1 MKVFVYGFR
10 EEERVYF
17 EECAKRYGIAYAAC
31 SKRPTLENAHLACG
45 YPCISI
51 LSTPCDAA
59 LIESFRRKGVR
70 FISTRTIG
78 YDHIDL
84 AAAKKVGMGIGNA
97 NYAPESVADYTIMLI
112 LMTLRKMKLIMKSTE
127 LQDYSFE
134 SVQGRNL
141 KGKIVGVIGCGN
153 IGTTL
158 IRHLAGFECD
168 ILAYNRHIKPELLP
182 YAQFCDL
189 ATLLKKSDIITLHLP
204 LHEETYHIINQE
216 RIAMM
221 KDGVI
226 LINTA
231 RGALIDNEAL
241 IKGIEKGK
249 IQGAAFDVV
258 EGETGIY
265 YQKQKG
271 RVLPSREM
279 LLLNS
284 YPNVILSPHMA
295 FLTDDS
301 NRDMVYHSMESCL
314 AFMEGEEDAM
324 RIL

>member
-1 MKVFVYGFR
+1 
-10 EEERVYF
+10 
-17 EECAKRYGIAYAAC
+17 
-31 SKRPTLENAHLACG
+31 
-45 YPCISI
+45 
-51 LSTPCDAA
+51 
-59 LIESFRRKGVR
+59 
-70 FISTRTIG
+70 
-78 YDHIDL
+78 
-84 AAAKKVGMGIGNA
+84 
-97 NYAPESVADYTIMLI
+97 
-112 LMTLRKMKLIMKSTE
+112 
-127 LQDYSFE
+127 
-134 SVQGRNL
+134 
-141 KGKIVGVIGCGN
+141 
-153 IGTTL
+153 
-158 IRHLAGFECD
+158 
-168 ILAYNRHIKPELLP
+168 
-182 YAQFCDL
+182 
-189 ATLLKKSDIITLHLP
+189 
-204 LHEETYHIINQE
+204 
-216 RIAMM
+216 M

-314 AFMEGEEDAM
+314 ALMEGEEDAM

>member
-1 MKVFVYGFR
+1 
-10 EEERVYF
+10 
-17 EECAKRYGIAYAAC
+17 
-31 SKRPTLENAHLACG
+31 
-45 YPCISI
+45 
-51 LSTPCDAA
+51 
-59 LIESFRRKGVR
+59 
-70 FISTRTIG
+70 
-78 YDHIDL
+78 
-84 AAAKKVGMGIGNA
+84 
-97 NYAPESVADYTIMLI
+97 
-112 LMTLRKMKLIMKSTE
+112 
-127 LQDYSFE
+127 
-134 SVQGRNL
+134 
-141 KGKIVGVIGCGN
+141 
-153 IGTTL
+153 
-158 IRHLAGFECD
+158 
-168 ILAYNRHIKPELLP
+168 
-182 YAQFCDL
+182 
-189 ATLLKKSDIITLHLP
+189 LHLP
-204 LHEETYHIINQE
+204 VPEATYPIINQA
-216 RIAMM
+216 RIAMR